1 MIKAFVVDNDRLRA
15 VDDLLANSD
24 TVVWA
29 DLLNPTL
36 MFLTQRFPMRH
47 NDMIFVSN
55 SPSTDLLKFL
65 QIILPIAQ
73 TGAFSASMAR

>member
-1 MIKAFVVDNDRLRA
+1 
-15 VDDLLANSD
+15 
-24 TVVWA
+24 
-29 DLLNPTL
+29 
-36 MFLTQRFPMRH
+36 
-47 NDMIFVSN
+47 MIFVSN